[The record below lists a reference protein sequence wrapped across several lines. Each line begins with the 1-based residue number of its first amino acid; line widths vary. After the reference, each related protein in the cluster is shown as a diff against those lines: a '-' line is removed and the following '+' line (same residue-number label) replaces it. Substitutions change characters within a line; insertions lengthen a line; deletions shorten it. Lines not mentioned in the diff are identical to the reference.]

1 MGMIRVLL
9 ADDHSILRAGVAA
22 LLGSQADIE
31 VIAEAG
37 DVKELLRLAAELH
50 PDVVVLDIAMP
61 GGSGLKALEPLRKVA
76 PQARILILTMHT
88 DRTLMLSSI
97 AAGAAGYLVKS
108 SDFAELCDAIRRVHK
123 GKTYF
128 SAPVE
133 TAAGAPLLG
142 PSPVSG
148 RRLSAREKEVVRLL
162 ALGFTHREMAAQLQ
176 ISERSVET
184 YRARVAQKLGLA
196 GRAAV
201 VRYALATGLLD
212 DESL

>member
-1 MGMIRVLL
+1 MGVIQVLL

-22 LLGSQADIE
+22 LLRSQADIE
-31 VIAEAG
+31 VVAEAG
-37 DVKELLRLAAELH
+37 EVQELLRLAGDLR
-50 PDVVVLDIAMP
+50 PDVVVLDISMP
-61 GGSGLKALEPLRKVA
+61 GGSGLKALEPLKSVA
-76 PQARILILTMHT
+76 PQARIIILTMHT
-88 DRTLMLSSI
+88 DRTLVLSAI

-128 SAPVE
+128 SVPVGLE
-133 TAAGAPLLG
+133 GGPPL
-142 PSPVSG
+142 PAMSPVPG
-148 RRLSAREKEVVRLL
+148 PRLSRREKEVVRLL
-162 ALGFTHREMAAQLQ
+162 ALGYTYREMATQLK

-184 YRARVAQKLGLA
+184 YRARVAQKLGLE

-212 DESL
+212 DEAP